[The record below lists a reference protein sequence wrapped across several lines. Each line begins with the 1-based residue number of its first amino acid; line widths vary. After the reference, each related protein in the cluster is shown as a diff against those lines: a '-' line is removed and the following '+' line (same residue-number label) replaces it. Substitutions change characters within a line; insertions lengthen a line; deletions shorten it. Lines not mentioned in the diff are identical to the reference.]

1 MRCPFAFL
9 LELLAEKHL
18 ALLYSGDR
26 KHSGFSMSFPLRK
39 SSSLPTYCQC
49 ILQKTCH
56 LLFPAG
62 RFYLYSHSG
71 CMLLHGA
78 CHIGRKKHND
88 CFRVGLALEERCT
101 MNLRFAFL

>member
-9 LELLAEKHL
+9 LGLLAEKHL
-18 ALLYSGDR
+18 VLLYFQDS
-26 KHSGFSMSFPLRK
+26 KHSGFSMSFLLRR

-49 ILQKTCH
+49 ILQKTCC

-71 CMLLHGA
+71 FMLLHGA
-78 CHIGRKKHND
+78 CHIGRKKHNG
-88 CFRVGLALEERCT
+88 CFRVGLALEENCT
-101 MNLRFAFL
+101 MILHFF